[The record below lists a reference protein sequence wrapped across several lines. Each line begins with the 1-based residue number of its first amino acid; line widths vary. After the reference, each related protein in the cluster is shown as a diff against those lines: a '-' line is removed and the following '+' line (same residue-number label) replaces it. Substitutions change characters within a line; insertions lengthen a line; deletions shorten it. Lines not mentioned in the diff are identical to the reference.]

1 MPVDFFLKL
10 TDIEGE
16 STDEK
21 HKNEIVVESFS
32 WGLLNP
38 AEDRVSVQDFLFTSL
53 VDKSSPIL
61 MLSCATGK
69 HIDEAVLTARK
80 AGEKPLEYLII
91 KLKEVLVTGFQP
103 SGSAGDVLPVQS
115 FSLNFGEITF
125 DYTLQRE
132 DGSKGETISRGF
144 NVKDVKGT

>member
-115 FSLNFGEITF
+115 FSLNFGAITF

>member
-21 HKNEIVVESFS
+21 HKKEIVVESFS

-115 FSLNFGEITF
+115 FSLNFGAITF

>member
-1 MPVDFFLKL
+1 MAADFFLKL

-16 STDEK
+16 STDDK

-38 AEDRVSVQDFLFTSL
+38 ADDRASVQDFEFTSL
-53 VDKSSPIL
+53 IDKSSPIL

-91 KLKEVLVTGFQP
+91 KMKDILVTGFQP
-103 SGSAGDVLPVQS
+103 AGSAGDVLPVQS
-115 FSLNFGEITF
+115 FSLNFEAINWE
-125 DYTLQRE
+125 YTQQRA
-132 DGSKGETISRGF
+132 DGSAGEKISRGF
-144 NVKDVKGT
+144 DVKDVKT

>member
-1 MPVDFFLKL
+1 MAVDFFLKL
-10 TDIEGE
+10 TDIQGE

-21 HKNEIVVESFS
+21 HKDEIVIESFS

-38 AEDRVSVQDFLFTSL
+38 ADDRVSVQDFLFTSL

-69 HIDEAVLTARK
+69 HIDEAVLTGRK

-91 KLKEVLVTGFQP
+91 KLKDVLVTGFEP
-103 SGSAGDVLPVQS
+103 GGSAGDVLPAQS

-125 DYTLQRE
+125 DYTVQRP
-132 DGSKGETISRGF
+132 DGSKGETISRSF
-144 NVKDVKGT
+144 NVKDVKG

>member
-10 TDIEGE
+10 TDIDGE

-21 HKNEIVVESFS
+21 HKNEIDVESFS

-115 FSLNFGEITF
+115 FSLNFGAIAF

>member
-1 MPVDFFLKL
+1 MAADFFLKL

-16 STDEK
+16 STDDK

-38 AEDRVSVQDFLFTSL
+38 ADDRASVQDFEFTSL
-53 VDKSSPIL
+53 IDKSSPIL

-91 KLKEVLVTGFQP
+91 KMKDVLVTGFQP
-103 SGSAGDVLPVQS
+103 AGSAGDVLPVQS
-115 FSLNFGEITF
+115 FSLNFEAINWE
-125 DYTLQRE
+125 YTQQRA
-132 DGSKGETISRGF
+132 DGSAGEKISRGF
-144 NVKDVKGT
+144 DVKDVKT